1 LFKGCGTAIITPFT
15 KDGQIDE
22 AGLRELVDFQEAGG
36 VDAIVPCGTTGESAT
51 LNFEEHVKVIEIVID
66 QVKKAKVIA
75 GTGSNSTHEAVEL
88 SRAAENLG
96 ADFLLSIS
104 PYYNKPTRK
113 GLVQHFSTIAET
125 VDVPIIVYNVPSRTG
140 VNLPAST
147 TLELSDIYGIV
158 GIKEA
163 SGNIVQ
169 VMEIIEGARED
180 FSVLSGDDSMTF
192 PMMAAGAKGVI
203 SVASNIV
210 PEKVCAMVHR
220 LLEGDLEGARELNY
234 RLLRLFK
241 HLFLET
247 NPIPV
252 KTSLRLMGKPSGSFR
267 SPMCD
272 MEDENL
278 KILKGT
284 LADLGL
290 I

>member
-51 LNFEEHVKVIEIVID
+51 LNFEEHIKVIEIVID
-66 QVKKAKVIA
+66 QVKKVKVIA

-88 SRAAENLG
+88 SRAAEDLG

-104 PYYNKPTRK
+104 PYYNKPTRR
-113 GLVQHFSTIAET
+113 GLVQHFSTIAEA

-147 TLELSDIYGIV
+147 TLELSDIHGIV

-210 PEKVCAMVHR
+210 PEKVSAMVHG
-220 LLEGDLEGARELNY
+220 LLEGDLEGAREMNY